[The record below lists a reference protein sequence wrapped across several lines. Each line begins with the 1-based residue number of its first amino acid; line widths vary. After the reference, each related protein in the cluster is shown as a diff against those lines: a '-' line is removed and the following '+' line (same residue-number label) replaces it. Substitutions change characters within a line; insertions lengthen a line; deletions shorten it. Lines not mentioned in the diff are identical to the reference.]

1 MDVGAGD
8 GGYVLHRART
18 EPTTF
23 AIALDASPDALSDGA
38 WRAKRSRLENAAFL
52 VEGVE
57 RISMSGEL
65 ACLADEVT
73 VHFPWGSLLRGLVEG
88 SSSVVG
94 SIAGLMKVGAELRVL
109 MSAVDRDGYE
119 ELTPA
124 LIASRSGTYAEHGLR
139 LVEAEWASS
148 AIVRE
153 SRSAWAKRLG
163 VGRARRPISARYRRL
178 AT

>member
-1 MDVGAGD
+1 MAATSCI
-8 GGYVLHRART
+8 ARGP

-23 AIALDASPDALSDGA
+23 AIALDASPDALVEGA
-38 WRAKRSRLENAAFL
+38 WRAKRALLKNAAFL

-57 RISMSGEL
+57 RLPCEL

-73 VHFPWGSLLRGLVEG
+73 VHFPWGSLLRGLIDG

-94 SIAGLMKVGAELRVL
+94 PIAGIMKVGAELRVV

-119 ELTPA
+119 VLTPS
-124 LIASRSGTYAEHGLR
+124 LIASRSGRYAERSLC
-139 LVEAEWASS
+139 LVESEWASTE
-148 AIVRE
+148 IVAKT
-153 SRSAWAKRLG
+153 RSAWAKRLG
-163 VGRARRPISARYRRL
+163 VGRERRAVIARYRRL

>member
-1 MDVGAGD
+1 VDVGAGD

-38 WRAKRSRLENAAFL
+38 WRAKRARLENAAFL

-57 RISMSGEL
+57 RMPREL

-94 SIAGLMKVGAELRVL
+94 PIADLMKVGAELRVL

-124 LIASRSGTYAEHGLR
+124 LIASRSGTYAQHGLR

-148 AIVRE
+148 AVVTR

-163 VGRARRPISARYRRL
+163 VGRARRAIIARYRRL